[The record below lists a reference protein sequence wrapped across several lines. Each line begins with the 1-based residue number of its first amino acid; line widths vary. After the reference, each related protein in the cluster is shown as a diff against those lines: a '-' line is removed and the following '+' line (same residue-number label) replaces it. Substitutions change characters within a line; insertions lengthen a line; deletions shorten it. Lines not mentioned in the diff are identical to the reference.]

1 MKLLRAVIIFFV
13 GVTLSMEV
21 AAQNVSINVLTQ
33 KSGIIK
39 KGKNVFFEVTVNNTD
54 ASIPVGVYKLRVQIN
69 IADSIVGIQQ
79 SGHNLP
85 TGWEIINNSK
95 GVITISN
102 GKDLIAP
109 NDSRILLI
117 ALKGKKVGGPVIISG
132 KLNFSNGISP
142 GVESGYINED
152 KPADNY
158 STSSCKVIK

>member
-69 IADSIVGIQQ
+69 IADSVIAIQQ
-79 SGHNLP
+79 KGHNLP
-85 TGWEIINNSK
+85 TGWEIISNSN

-102 GKDLIAP
+102 GKDMIAP
-109 NDSRILLI
+109 YDARTLLI
-117 ALKGKKVGGPVIISG
+117 ALKGKKLGGPVIISG

-142 GVESGYINED
+142 GVDSGYINED

-158 STSSCKVIK
+158 STSSCKVVK